1 MDPMGHVLRSWNSL
15 FTPWLWADSLDFL
28 QCLGLWCSEK
38 PTSHITMGRCSLA
51 SWDCVVCGG
60 LAGSGKHSWFKKTI
74 FVLLSFVALVIF
86 NPSQLF
92 SLVHITPWAA
102 VLAQSRHSLVG
113 RGSSTVREL
122 PALAPGWRECPSDSG
137 NGSLYSSRLFVE

>member
-38 PTSHITMGRCSLA
+38 PTSHITTGRCSLA
-51 SWDCVVCGG
+51 SWDCVVYGG

-74 FVLLSFVALVIF
+74 FVLLSSVALVIF

-102 VLAQSRHSLVG
+102 VLAQSRHSLE
-113 RGSSTVREL
+113 REQHSEGAACTGTRMEGMPIRL
-122 PALAPGWRECPSDSG
+122 WKWFPFIPAGCL
-137 NGSLYSSRLFVE
+137 